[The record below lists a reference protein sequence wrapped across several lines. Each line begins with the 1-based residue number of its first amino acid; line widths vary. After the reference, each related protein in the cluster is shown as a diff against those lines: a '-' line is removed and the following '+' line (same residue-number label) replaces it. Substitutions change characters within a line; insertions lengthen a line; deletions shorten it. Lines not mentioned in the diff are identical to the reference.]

1 MPHFISSLRIFLTI
15 GYDSLICD
23 EYGMEVSMDT
33 KIAIVTGSSR
43 GLGKSMALHLA
54 QRGVGVIIT
63 YYTKQDEAQ
72 AVVKEI
78 ERLGSKAVAL
88 QLDVSDSKSFEDF
101 SQRVQAALQQT
112 WKRDSFDFL
121 VNNAGTGIHAP
132 FAETTEA
139 QFDQMVNIHLKGVF
153 FLTQKLLPIIVDQGR
168 ILNLSSGLTRFSLPG
183 YAAYAS
189 MKGAVETLTKYLAKE
204 LGPRGITVNVVA
216 PGAIE
221 TDFGGGLV
229 RDNPQVN
236 SFVAS
241 QTTLGRV
248 GLPDDIGGVVA
259 SLLSDDNRWVNAQ
272 RIEVSGGM
280 FI

>member
-1 MPHFISSLRIFLTI
+1 MPHFISSLRIFLAI

-204 LGPRGITVNVVA
+204 LGPHGITVNVVA